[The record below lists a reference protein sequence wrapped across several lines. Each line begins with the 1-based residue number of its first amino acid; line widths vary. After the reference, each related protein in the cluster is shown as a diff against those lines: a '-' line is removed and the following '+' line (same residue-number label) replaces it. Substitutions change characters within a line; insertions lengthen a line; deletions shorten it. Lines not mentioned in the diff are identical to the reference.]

1 MKRLWK
7 KVLPPASAAK
17 PLVCLFGTVLR
28 SAAFAPAHFWRCFFA
43 AAGYFAFAPYPMNED
58 LLQSA
63 LANPQNLGEMPDADA
78 VGTVGS
84 PDCGD
89 MVRMWLK
96 YKEKD
101 GRKVID
107 KASFQSFGCQTAI
120 AVASLATE
128 LIRGKTKEE
137 ALQMSAAE
145 LSAPLGALP
154 PMKIHCGQM
163 VEGALKAA
171 LEGESG
177 QAAAPA
183 PAAAP
188 AASTGPT
195 LVDSLQA
202 AGKTAGKIKI
212 VFDQ

>member
-1 MKRLWK
+1 M
-7 KVLPPASAAK
+7 SAIMDEA
-17 PLVCLFGTVLR
+17 T
-28 SAAFAPAHFWRCFFA
+28 
-43 AAGYFAFAPYPMNED
+43 
-58 LLQSA
+58 LQSA
-63 LANPQNLGEMPDADA
+63 LTNPQNLGEMPDADA

-96 YKEKD
+96 YKDQD

-145 LSAPLGALP
+145 LSAPLGPLP

-171 LEGESG
+171 LEAEQG
-177 QAAAPA
+177 ATAAPA
-183 PAAAP
+183 RSAP
-188 AASTGPT
+188 SMATGPT
-195 LVDSLQA
+195 LIDALNAS
-202 AGKTAGKIKI
+202 GKSAGKIKI
-212 VFDQ
+212 VLQS